1 MPAKKFDEQDV
12 MDIID
17 NCYAFDDDQLG
28 FVDFLEA
35 IVRVT
40 LAYPFTE
47 EELAD
52 MVSFEMKVMFF
63 VQRMEGKYKSLADAW
78 AKKMMHPEGD
88 DLNYRPRVV
97 LDEDDDED
105 FDMDG

>member
-1 MPAKKFDEQDV
+1 ME
-12 MDIID
+12 IIE
-17 NCYAFDDDQLG
+17 ASFSFDDDQLG

-35 IVRVT
+35 LVRIT
-40 LAYPFTE
+40 EAYPFTE

-52 MVSFEMKVMFF
+52 MVSFEMKVLFF
-63 VQRMEGKYKSLADAW
+63 IQRLDAKYKGLKDAW
-78 AKKMMHPEGD
+78 TKKMMHPEGD

-105 FDMDG
+105 YDMDG